1 MMASSYKFDDGRTF
15 AMLHKGHVAVGWGE
29 GTGDLLIAG
38 THPDNW
44 MLVARP
50 QDIASGFPPGCYGL
64 GGAAGYDRETTVEL
78 DFGVTLQK
86 APDFNPTGH
95 VALAHFG
102 DRGVICL
109 DRQGRVTQINA

>member
-1 MMASSYKFDDGRTF
+1 VV
-15 AMLHKGHVAVGWGE
+15 LPQV
-29 GTGDLLIAG
+29 GDLIIAG

-44 MLVARP
+44 MLVATLRDDWGGYP
-50 QDIASGFPPGCYGL
+50 KGCYGL
-64 GGAAGYDRETTVEL
+64 GGQSGEDRETTVEL
-78 DFGVTLQK
+78 DFGVSLQK